1 MKMCKYD
8 FTKAGVTEM
17 YNDTLQMIFAALA
30 EENNEFSIQELD
42 IKIAI
47 GDRETFVPIS
57 ADSFEALFAFLKEA
71 LDE

>member
-30 EENNEFSIQELD
+30 EENNDFSIQELD

-47 GDRETFVPIS
+47 GDRETSVPIS
-57 ADSFEALFAFLKEA
+57 ADAFEALFAFLKEA

>member
-17 YNDTLQMIFAALA
+17 YNDTLQLIFAALA
-30 EENNEFSIQELD
+30 EENNEFTIEELD
-42 IKIAI
+42 IKVSI
-47 GDRETFVPIS
+47 GDREMSVPIT
-57 ADSFEALFAFLKEA
+57 ADAFEALFAFLREA